1 MRSSSLSVISI
12 VTRPSNP
19 KTISFSPIK
28 YHKAF
33 LSFLDKGNAGGTTNL
48 I

>member
-1 MRSSSLSVISI
+1 MISM

-28 YHKAF
+28 YRKAF
-33 LSFLDKGNAGGTTNL
+33 FLLLDKGSAEGITNL

>member
-1 MRSSSLSVISI
+1 M
-12 VTRPSNP
+12 VTKPSNP

-28 YHKAF
+28 YRKAF
-33 LSFLDKGNAGGTTNL
+33 LSLLDKGSVGGTTNL